1 MCNIAEVSFAL
12 ALCCASCKQAL
23 ESLVYDP
30 KSVSDFSLG
39 HPIMYI
45 LTKQL
50 TTTQPWNALAS
61 KNVTAEY
68 QQRRHT
74 KKHHK
79 GFLSRLLDV
88 FCSGTLSN
96 PLEKGALAAIGYFD
110 NSTAQDD
117 EESG

>member
-96 PLEKGALAAIGYFD
+96 PLEKGALAAIGYFG